1 MTVIDMYDFICL
13 VNTSFVYS
21 FSYRDSTYGKVVEK
35 SKTPILERWVHDF
48 ISSFLCLYCN

>member
-21 FSYRDSTYGKVVEK
+21 FSYRDSMYGKVVEK